1 MRRKK
6 RGENEEDLYI
16 KMYYNF
22 FLSEYKNFF
31 NAKFKNAKK

>member
-6 RGENEEDLYI
+6 RGENEDLYI